1 MTGLAGTADGD
12 NMQYMTLSYGNG
24 PGAVN
29 NVNADGR
36 IDAVNLDAS
45 QIRLRYPATVQ
56 LSSES
61 HGGDDVT
68 VYATGPWS
76 HLFNGNYEQ
85 NVIPHLMAYAS
96 CLNGLGPEKCAS
108 R

>member
-1 MTGLAGTADGD
+1 MADDGLS
-12 NMQYMTLSYGNG
+12 YMTLSYGNG

-29 NVNADGR
+29 NMGPAGR
-36 IDAVNLDAS
+36 IDATNLDRS
-45 QIRLRYPATVQ
+45 SIRLRYPATTP

-96 CLNGLGPEKCAS
+96 CLNGLGPAQCPAG
-108 R
+108 

>member
-1 MTGLAGTADGD
+1 MTGVAGIANLDD
-12 NMQYMTLSYGNG
+12 MHYMTLSYANG
-24 PGAVN
+24 PGFSN
-29 NVNADGR
+29 NMGSAGR
-36 IDAVNLDAS
+36 IDSINLDTS
-45 QIRLRYPATVQ
+45 EIRLRYPSTVP
-56 LSSES
+56 LASES

-85 NVIPHLMAYAS
+85 NVIPHIMAYAS
-96 CLNGLGPEKCAS
+96 CMNGSGPDKCPA